1 MNKFSRVLVW
11 VCLSNIFWINTLTV
25 QASDMEFKL
34 ELTQIGTDYA
44 ELNLSLPE
52 LMKEV
57 EIFRSPDNVH
67 FCSVK
72 AFVDSNNHYMIID
85 PFDQSIQSSVF
96 YKVDCVNLN
105 GKPFSQKFS
114 FTLKKGNIHFSLKNT
129 NLSIHRSH
137 SDHQNVI
144 SFYIFNE
151 HNVMIYEGAFKEQCN
166 VDLPMLKP
174 TNETWYIY
182 YSMEAENGLQRI
194 SGAK

>member
-1 MNKFSRVLVW
+1 MYKFSGILVW

-34 ELTQIGTDYA
+34 ELTQIGSDYA

-57 EIFRSPDNVH
+57 EIFRSSDNVH

-72 AFVDSNNHYMIID
+72 AFVDSNSHYMIID
-85 PFDQSIQSSVF
+85 PFDQSILSSVF
-96 YKVDCVNLN
+96 YKVECINLK
-105 GKPFSQKFS
+105 GKPFSQKFN
-114 FTLKKGNIHFSLKNT
+114 FTLNKSNIHFSLKNT
-129 NLSIHRSH
+129 NLTIQRSH
-137 SDHQNVI
+137 SINQKII
-144 SFYIFNE
+144 SFYIFNDQ
-151 HNVMIYEGAFKEQCN
+151 NVLIYEGIFKEQCN

-182 YSMEAENGLQRI
+182 YSMEEENGLQRI
-194 SGAK
+194 IGTK